1 MLQAVIQ
8 KHANAILTSFRKQLQ
23 HSRLLSSVGVV
34 DLILDGKK
42 QDSLVP
48 YHLFTACADKVSALR
63 VQLCSDEF
71 VIITL
76 DTRTG
81 KFNIR
86 CTADLAVA
94 GREIQFSAFSDKINE
109 NPMLLDEALIK
120 LRLMVSSHFSSGAN
134 LNSGYRQSLTL
145 SNKKQLTL
153 GYAAIDIQTFRKKVC
168 CPCSFLSFKIHI
180 VHAEMVKL
188 GPDARS
194 TLFIQLAK
202 FPDHYLVIVITDE
215 RFKYAL
221 ITTKTMERNL
231 YVMMVLEDIAWLDS
245 DRIRDAWYNDHST
258 LNFLTMD
265 VVHRPEKIGLGCVEY
280 SIIVSS
286 LTCYQV

>member
-1 MLQAVIQ
+1 MLEAVIR

-34 DLILDGKK
+34 DLISDGKR

-48 YHLFTACADKVSALR
+48 YRHSFCAFVDKVSALR

-109 NPMLLDEALIK
+109 NPMLLDEALIR
-120 LRLMVSSHFSSGAN
+120 LRLMVRSNFSSGAN
-134 LNSGYRQSLTL
+134 LNSGYRQSLTS

-153 GYAAIDIQTFRKKVC
+153 GYAVIDIPTSRKKVC
-168 CPCSFLSFKIHI
+168 GPRFFPFL
-180 VHAEMVKL
+180 
-188 GPDARS
+188 
-194 TLFIQLAK
+194 
-202 FPDHYLVIVITDE
+202 
-215 RFKYAL
+215 
-221 ITTKTMERNL
+221 
-231 YVMMVLEDIAWLDS
+231 
-245 DRIRDAWYNDHST
+245 
-258 LNFLTMD
+258 
-265 VVHRPEKIGLGCVEY
+265 
-280 SIIVSS
+280 
-286 LTCYQV
+286 